1 MSVIDQ
7 FQDMADYWRSSFPHD
22 VAWFLNCEALM
33 TRIHQRMQEAGNFHH
48 YDHAASH
55 LAELTKAGMAN
66 YVLAI
71 LTSWP
76 YIAMSSLM
84 ADYAEEGV
92 LTTLLGE
99 WLRSVFAEPHV
110 KIPSN
115 TVVNATVMSCP
126 LIPSVSNDLANRR
139 HFSFAALRHSLAYT
153 MRDQRTKL
161 LEHLLGW
168 GLDVNARSREHFD
181 SGASSDTCDRSI
193 WQNWLRA
200 AVLEVRSRNRDI
212 SNNERSDGFRI
223 TLENVKAS
231 IKGIVAVLL
240 RYGAD
245 PDCAICIYDHRERGP
260 CRQVSLES
268 ALETITPQDGLGQI
282 QDLRPMQSVRFDRRA
297 IKHRQMR
304 RAMQSW
310 TVSKHKAS
318 TQVEDDIPG
327 WDFIGGF
334 IQNMIGVWCNDCP
347 KCTTVETFAMAL
359 CLDCLSGYQLCEV
372 CTRRFS
378 TDNPTLDRLTEHLV
392 HESSASDG
400 VHASIYIGCHF
411 NHNPWKPKYG
421 EERSI
426 SVLEDWYATNMN
438 GEDNALD

>member
-1 MSVIDQ
+1 VLGVFHRI
-7 FQDMADYWRSSFPHD
+7 ARSRIASLPHD
-22 VAWFLNCEALM
+22 VAWLLKCEALM
-33 TRIHQRMQEAGNFHH
+33 THIHQRMQEAGNCHH
-48 YDHAASH
+48 YNHTASH
-55 LAELTKAGMAN
+55 LAKLTEAGLAN

-76 YIAMSSLM
+76 HIAMSSLM
-84 ADYAEEGV
+84 ADSIAESV
-92 LTTLLGE
+92 LTALLGE
-99 WLRSVFAEPHV
+99 WLESMFAEPHV

-115 TVVNATVMSCP
+115 TTVNATVTSCP
-126 LIPSVSNDLANRR
+126 LIPSVSNGLANRR
-139 HFSFAALRHSLAYT
+139 YFSFAALRHSLAYT

-168 GLDVNARSREHFD
+168 GLDVNARSCKHFD
-181 SGASSDTCDRSI
+181 SGASSDICDRSI

-200 AVLEVRSRNRDI
+200 AVLEVRSWNRGI
-212 SNNERSDGFRI
+212 SNNERSDGFRT
-223 TLENVKAS
+223 TLENAKAS
-231 IKGIVAVLL
+231 IRDIVAVLL

-282 QDLRPMQSVRFDRRA
+282 QDLRTMQSVRFDRRA

-327 WDFIGGF
+327 WDFITGF
-334 IQNMIGVWCNDCP
+334 IKNMIGVFCNDCP
-347 KCTTVETFAMAL
+347 NCTTVGTFAMAL
-359 CLDCLSGYQLCEV
+359 CLDCLRGYQLCMV

-411 NHNPWKPKYG
+411 NHNNSRKREYG

-426 SVLEDWYATNMN
+426 SVLEDWYARNMN